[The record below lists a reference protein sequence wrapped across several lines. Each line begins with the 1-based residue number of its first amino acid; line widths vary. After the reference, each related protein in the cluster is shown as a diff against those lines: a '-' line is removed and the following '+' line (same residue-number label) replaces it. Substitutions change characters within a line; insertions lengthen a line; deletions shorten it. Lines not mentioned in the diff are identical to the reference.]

1 MKFVKDF
8 IVGDVVSSPEGV
20 GKVTCVIADPRRRYP
35 VEVTYEDA
43 PTLYYTLDGRRNTNH
58 TMASLFHG
66 YGTVE
71 NKMVFTPVTEP
82 VYEYQWLLKYKVGVV
97 DTSAFYKTEGE
108 MLDDYSDHEVEFFE
122 RLDKYRREAK

>member
-1 MKFVKDF
+1 MEEPKEFEVDE
-8 IVGDVVSSPEGV
+8 VVTSELGV
-20 GKVTCVIADPRRRYP
+20 CRVTENARLGMLP
-35 VEVTYEDA
+35 VEVFFKNGAYAE
-43 PTLYYTLDGRRNTNH
+43 YTADGRLSEESPI
-58 TMASLFHG
+58 SLFHG
-66 YGTVE
+66 KGKVDIT
-71 NKMVFTPVTEP
+71 FTPDHEP